1 MDKIEVLHERFK
13 KLSTVELC
21 NLLVM
26 LDALPKAN
34 PKLLEIIK
42 TYIARS
48 IAAEGIS

>member
-1 MDKIEVLHERFK
+1 MDKIEALHEKFK

-21 NLLVM
+21 DILVM
-26 LDALPKAN
+26 TVATKPN
-34 PKLLEIIK
+34 PKLTKIIK